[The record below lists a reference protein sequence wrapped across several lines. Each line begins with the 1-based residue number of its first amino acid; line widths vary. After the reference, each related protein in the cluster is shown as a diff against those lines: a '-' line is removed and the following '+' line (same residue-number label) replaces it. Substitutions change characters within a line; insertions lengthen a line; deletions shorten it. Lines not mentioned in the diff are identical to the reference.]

1 MLMGRNTS
9 QFMKWVEAYFILYI
23 LLQPVLDLTAF
34 LGLPLSE
41 PIRILSMILG
51 GVYIGL
57 TKNAKAKKYAIG
69 YIVALAIIM
78 LAGFIN
84 NVIFKD
90 PFSLSIEL
98 VYIFKTV
105 YFIMM
110 LITYYFVFRSL
121 SRQTNWQYAVQ
132 KYVFVSMSI
141 IGVVMVLAS
150 LTDTG
155 KSSYEALAKEGN
167 SGWFFSA
174 NELSAILGM
183 GFAIMILYFMQK
195 SYIKKKLLFIPL
207 ILSAIWGIL
216 TVGTKVGLGSLLLSL
231 GVASLIAF
239 FDAWKKKQWLNAI
252 LLPLLLIVTIAA
264 VPSTAIGNNLG
275 FAISQ
280 VQKIG
285 QNDDVPSEEGG
296 IETSPNRAD
305 QGKVLL
311 SGRNDFLKNVE
322 GQYER
327 ANVSQKVLGMGRGGN
342 YEETPKL
349 IEMDFIDW
357 FFNFGLLG
365 FLILI
370 IPILYFSVSI
380 LKHLIVSRFKT
391 FNSETILVGLSVGLG
406 LGTAFMAGHV
416 LSSPAS
422 GIYLAILL
430 AYLYRLTKP
439 EKNLKHVS

>member
-252 LLPLLLIVTIAA
+252 LLPLLLIVTIVA